1 MSNNCLNYAQDTEKA
16 FDTWLLAVSEF
27 HQASVQKHGTTE
39 QESQDNLSAK
49 LQAEIEASYT
59 NKELEKADKASEEMK
74 KSLAKQEKAFQ
85 AANDAVPFAWE
96 TCAMGALNAIASAGP
111 SLVAQA
117 LPAIINAVNPMS
129 AVNGVVGGLA
139 QVGRQGALNAPGA
152 PPIAQAL
159 LGGQQGAQ
167 PGGATL
173 QFNDATPETDPAYVA
188 APLLAPFM
196 TTLLTYLTAGEGRT
210 PDWSKFKDQASKN
223 GAGTEGLTWLL
234 SNLQMQQRSAKLGTG
249 APSAELA
256 AAFESSIAIVEDIKK
271 EVANQQKLSSAKTDP
286 ASIKKWQDAITQAKL
301 TVTKLEATAKSFP
314 GSSSNAPKLNNISVD
329 KKDNSAITAALSTAT
344 EKLALNQKAL
354 ETAQANY
361 TNAVAAA
368 AEVQKRLTGI
378 QTKLKGI
385 KIAGAALERVKEILI
400 ECIAILVELKVQ
412 ISKLTTFF
420 NALSTMVKV
429 IIETKVK
436 NFDTDV
442 TAIGQEASQRGI
454 LKLNDLD
461 IETIYIS
468 TLQIKAYFDL
478 LQMICQMYTNVH
490 AKYVNP
496 GLDLLTEL
504 SKVTKTA
511 EEIASKRDK
520 LNNFTDAANK
530 AINELV
536 AQEISD
542 GLQSRIDAIAEQ
554 TDILHKVGV
563 PMPAA
568 GIIQAMRTGGEVIKD
583 AVKDNLP
590 SDSASA
596 ASFPAGLP
604 VKGKFQSLSTTT
616 MNGTNGT
623 NGHHAVLQTLK
634 RAEEVEDLLD
644 AVKGLIVPYIRA
656 ADEAAGQKANG
667 FTSVD
672 IEGVPS
678 NVLVDTQKP
687 EALVEK
693 LKLSL
698 PEGDGLGKEGLLD
711 VVQKILRYSVNTWD
725 QGFMDKLYA
734 SNTPVGVVSDLVLSV
749 LNTNLHVYQV
759 SPALS
764 IIEKIT
770 ARKFANLF
778 GFNGPRAGGV
788 TCQGGSASNLT
799 SLVVARS
806 ALYPE
811 TKASGNG
818 SHDFVIFT
826 SAHGHYSVEKSA
838 LACGLGA
845 SSVWAV
851 PIDDAG
857 RMIPEALRELVVRAK
872 AEGKTPLYVNSTAGT
887 TVMGSYDPFEEIS
900 SICKEFGLWFHIDAS
915 WGGSAIFSGK
925 QKAKLK
931 GSHLADSLTVNPHK
945 MMNVPVTCSFLLT
958 PDEKVFHKANTLPAG
973 YLFHNVDEAEDV
985 WDLADLTLQCGRR
998 GDSLKLALAWIYY
1011 GAGGF
1016 EQQIDHAFSLAEHLA
1031 TLVRKSDNFVLVSS
1045 NPPPCLQVCFYYA
1058 PNGQLAEEPEANT
1071 RRTSEMV
1078 HKLIQRGFMIDYAP
1092 GERGSF
1098 FRVVVNCQTLQ
1109 GTVEGLVK
1117 ALEEV
1122 GKEIAA

>member
-1 MSNNCLNYAQDTEKA
+1 MSADSLAKVEAAQQAVLKKTHGGKAGAQFVQEVKESLLFQYNWNELLSAAPTAITLVGACHVAAASPEAAAISLGDAVPAGGFKYLRVAAKPTLRACLVFVAGEGDKAFRIAGSNMSAIAGTSSELIETVTRTVKAIQGLPDTQRNLTNELIKLRRMSNNCLNYAQDTEKA

-59 NKELEKADKASEEMK
+59 NKELEKADQASEDMK

-85 AANDAVPFAWE
+85 AANDAVPSAWE
-96 TCAMGALNAIASAGP
+96 TCAMGALTAITSAGP
-111 SLVAQA
+111 SLIAQA
-117 LPAIINAVNPMS
+117 LPAIVNAANPMS
-129 AVNGVVGGLA
+129 AVNGVVSGLA
-139 QVGRQGALNAPGA
+139 QAGRQGALNTPGA

-196 TTLLTYLTAGEGRT
+196 TTLLTYLTAGEGNT

-249 APSAELA
+249 TPSTELA
-256 AAFESSIAIVEDIKK
+256 AAFDSSIAIVEDIKK

-329 KKDNSAITAALSTAT
+329 KKDNSAVTAALNTAT

-385 KIAGAALERVKEILI
+385 EIAGAALERVKEILI

-511 EEIASKRDK
+511 EEIAPKRDQ

-536 AQEISD
+536 AQKQQEISD

-568 GIIQAMRTGGEVIKD
+568 GIIQAMRTGGDVIKD

-590 SDSASA
+590 SGMRVEQNVDA
-596 ASFPAGLP
+596 AS
-604 VKGKFQSLSTTT
+604 
-616 MNGTNGT
+616 
-623 NGHHAVLQTLK
+623 
-634 RAEEVEDLLD
+634 
-644 AVKGLIVPYIRA
+644 
-656 ADEAAGQKANG
+656 
-667 FTSVD
+667 
-672 IEGVPS
+672 
-678 NVLVDTQKP
+678 
-687 EALVEK
+687 
-693 LKLSL
+693 
-698 PEGDGLGKEGLLD
+698 
-711 VVQKILRYSVNTWD
+711 
-725 QGFMDKLYA
+725 
-734 SNTPVGVVSDLVLSV
+734 
-749 LNTNLHVYQV
+749 
-759 SPALS
+759 
-764 IIEKIT
+764 
-770 ARKFANLF
+770 
-778 GFNGPRAGGV
+778 
-788 TCQGGSASNLT
+788 
-799 SLVVARS
+799 
-806 ALYPE
+806 
-811 TKASGNG
+811 
-818 SHDFVIFT
+818 DF
-826 SAHGHYSVEKSA
+826 
-838 LACGLGA
+838 
-845 SSVWAV
+845 
-851 PIDDAG
+851 
-857 RMIPEALRELVVRAK
+857 
-872 AEGKTPLYVNSTAGT
+872 
-887 TVMGSYDPFEEIS
+887 
-900 SICKEFGLWFHIDAS
+900 
-915 WGGSAIFSGK
+915 
-925 QKAKLK
+925 
-931 GSHLADSLTVNPHK
+931 
-945 MMNVPVTCSFLLT
+945 
-958 PDEKVFHKANTLPAG
+958 
-973 YLFHNVDEAEDV
+973 
-985 WDLADLTLQCGRR
+985 
-998 GDSLKLALAWIYY
+998 
-1011 GAGGF
+1011 
-1016 EQQIDHAFSLAEHLA
+1016 
-1031 TLVRKSDNFVLVSS
+1031 
-1045 NPPPCLQVCFYYA
+1045 
-1058 PNGQLAEEPEANT
+1058 
-1071 RRTSEMV
+1071 
-1078 HKLIQRGFMIDYAP
+1078 
-1092 GERGSF
+1092 
-1098 FRVVVNCQTLQ
+1098 
-1109 GTVEGLVK
+1109 
-1117 ALEEV
+1117 
-1122 GKEIAA
+1122 

>member
-1 MSNNCLNYAQDTEKA
+1 MSADSLAKVEAAQQAVLKKTHGGKAGAQFVQEVKESLLFQYNWNELLSAAPTAITLVGACHVAAASPEAAAISLGDAVPAGGFKYLRVAAKPTLRACLVFVAGEGDKAFRIAGSNMSAIAGTSSELIETVARTVKAIQGLPDTQRNLTNELVKLRRMSNNCLNYAQDTEKA

-85 AANDAVPFAWE
+85 AANDAVPSAWE

-117 LPAIINAVNPMS
+117 LPAIINAANPMS

-249 APSAELA
+249 APSTELA

-385 KIAGAALERVKEILI
+385 EIAGAALERVKEILI

-511 EEIASKRDK
+511 KEIAPKRDQ

-536 AQEISD
+536 AQKQQEISD

-590 SDSASA
+590 SGMRVEQNVDA
-596 ASFPAGLP
+596 AS
-604 VKGKFQSLSTTT
+604 
-616 MNGTNGT
+616 
-623 NGHHAVLQTLK
+623 
-634 RAEEVEDLLD
+634 
-644 AVKGLIVPYIRA
+644 
-656 ADEAAGQKANG
+656 
-667 FTSVD
+667 
-672 IEGVPS
+672 
-678 NVLVDTQKP
+678 
-687 EALVEK
+687 
-693 LKLSL
+693 
-698 PEGDGLGKEGLLD
+698 
-711 VVQKILRYSVNTWD
+711 
-725 QGFMDKLYA
+725 
-734 SNTPVGVVSDLVLSV
+734 
-749 LNTNLHVYQV
+749 
-759 SPALS
+759 
-764 IIEKIT
+764 
-770 ARKFANLF
+770 
-778 GFNGPRAGGV
+778 
-788 TCQGGSASNLT
+788 
-799 SLVVARS
+799 
-806 ALYPE
+806 
-811 TKASGNG
+811 
-818 SHDFVIFT
+818 DF
-826 SAHGHYSVEKSA
+826 
-838 LACGLGA
+838 
-845 SSVWAV
+845 
-851 PIDDAG
+851 
-857 RMIPEALRELVVRAK
+857 
-872 AEGKTPLYVNSTAGT
+872 
-887 TVMGSYDPFEEIS
+887 
-900 SICKEFGLWFHIDAS
+900 
-915 WGGSAIFSGK
+915 
-925 QKAKLK
+925 
-931 GSHLADSLTVNPHK
+931 
-945 MMNVPVTCSFLLT
+945 
-958 PDEKVFHKANTLPAG
+958 
-973 YLFHNVDEAEDV
+973 
-985 WDLADLTLQCGRR
+985 
-998 GDSLKLALAWIYY
+998 
-1011 GAGGF
+1011 
-1016 EQQIDHAFSLAEHLA
+1016 
-1031 TLVRKSDNFVLVSS
+1031 
-1045 NPPPCLQVCFYYA
+1045 
-1058 PNGQLAEEPEANT
+1058 
-1071 RRTSEMV
+1071 
-1078 HKLIQRGFMIDYAP
+1078 
-1092 GERGSF
+1092 
-1098 FRVVVNCQTLQ
+1098 
-1109 GTVEGLVK
+1109 
-1117 ALEEV
+1117 
-1122 GKEIAA
+1122 

>member
-1 MSNNCLNYAQDTEKA
+1 MCADSLAKVEAAQQAVLKKTHGGKAGAQFVQEVKESLLFQYNWNELLSAAPTAITLVGACHVAAASPEAAAISLGDAVPAGGFKYLRVAAKPTLRACLVFVAGEGDKAFRIAGSNMSAIAGTSSELIETVTRTVKAIQGLPDTQRNLTNELVKLRRMSNNCLNYAQDTEKA

-59 NKELEKADKASEEMK
+59 NKELEKADQASEDMK

-85 AANDAVPFAWE
+85 AANDAVPSAWE
-96 TCAMGALNAIASAGP
+96 TCAMGALTAITSAGP
-111 SLVAQA
+111 SLIAQA
-117 LPAIINAVNPMS
+117 LPAIVNAANPMS
-129 AVNGVVGGLA
+129 AVNGVVSGLA
-139 QVGRQGALNAPGA
+139 QAGRQGALNAPGA

-196 TTLLTYLTAGEGRT
+196 TTLLTYLTAGEGNT

-249 APSAELA
+249 APSTELA
-256 AAFESSIAIVEDIKK
+256 AAFDSSIAIVEDIKK

-329 KKDNSAITAALSTAT
+329 KKDNSAVTAALNTAT

-385 KIAGAALERVKEILI
+385 EIAGAALERVKEILI
-400 ECIAILVELKVQ
+400 ECIAILAELKVQ

-490 AKYVNP
+490 AQYVNP

-511 EEIASKRDK
+511 EEIAPKRDQ

-536 AQEISD
+536 AQKQQEISD

-568 GIIQAMRTGGEVIKD
+568 GIIQAMRTGGDVIKD

-590 SDSASA
+590 SGMRVEQNVDA
-596 ASFPAGLP
+596 AS
-604 VKGKFQSLSTTT
+604 
-616 MNGTNGT
+616 
-623 NGHHAVLQTLK
+623 
-634 RAEEVEDLLD
+634 
-644 AVKGLIVPYIRA
+644 
-656 ADEAAGQKANG
+656 
-667 FTSVD
+667 
-672 IEGVPS
+672 
-678 NVLVDTQKP
+678 
-687 EALVEK
+687 
-693 LKLSL
+693 
-698 PEGDGLGKEGLLD
+698 
-711 VVQKILRYSVNTWD
+711 
-725 QGFMDKLYA
+725 
-734 SNTPVGVVSDLVLSV
+734 
-749 LNTNLHVYQV
+749 
-759 SPALS
+759 
-764 IIEKIT
+764 
-770 ARKFANLF
+770 
-778 GFNGPRAGGV
+778 
-788 TCQGGSASNLT
+788 
-799 SLVVARS
+799 
-806 ALYPE
+806 
-811 TKASGNG
+811 
-818 SHDFVIFT
+818 DF
-826 SAHGHYSVEKSA
+826 
-838 LACGLGA
+838 
-845 SSVWAV
+845 
-851 PIDDAG
+851 
-857 RMIPEALRELVVRAK
+857 
-872 AEGKTPLYVNSTAGT
+872 
-887 TVMGSYDPFEEIS
+887 
-900 SICKEFGLWFHIDAS
+900 
-915 WGGSAIFSGK
+915 
-925 QKAKLK
+925 
-931 GSHLADSLTVNPHK
+931 
-945 MMNVPVTCSFLLT
+945 
-958 PDEKVFHKANTLPAG
+958 
-973 YLFHNVDEAEDV
+973 
-985 WDLADLTLQCGRR
+985 
-998 GDSLKLALAWIYY
+998 
-1011 GAGGF
+1011 
-1016 EQQIDHAFSLAEHLA
+1016 
-1031 TLVRKSDNFVLVSS
+1031 
-1045 NPPPCLQVCFYYA
+1045 
-1058 PNGQLAEEPEANT
+1058 
-1071 RRTSEMV
+1071 
-1078 HKLIQRGFMIDYAP
+1078 
-1092 GERGSF
+1092 
-1098 FRVVVNCQTLQ
+1098 
-1109 GTVEGLVK
+1109 
-1117 ALEEV
+1117 
-1122 GKEIAA
+1122 

>member
-1 MSNNCLNYAQDTEKA
+1 MSADSLAKVEAAQQAVLKKTHGGKAGAQFVQEVKESLLFQYNWNELLSAAPTAITLVGACHVAAASPEAAAISLADAVPAGGFKYLRVAAKPTLRACLVFIAGEGDKAFRIAGSNMSAIAGTSSELIETVTRTVKAIQGLPDTQRNLTNELVKLRRMSNNCLSYAQDTEKA

-59 NKELEKADKASEEMK
+59 NKELEKADQASEEMK

-85 AANDAVPFAWE
+85 AANDAVPSAWE
-96 TCAMGALNAIASAGP
+96 TCAMGALTAITSAGP

-117 LPAIINAVNPMS
+117 LPAIINAANPMS
-129 AVNGVVGGLA
+129 AVNGVVSGLA

-167 PGGATL
+167 PGAATL

-196 TTLLTYLTAGEGRT
+196 TTLLTYLTAGEGNT

-249 APSAELA
+249 APSTELA
-256 AAFESSIAIVEDIKK
+256 AAFDSSIAIVEEIKK
-271 EVANQQKLSSAKTDP
+271 EVANQQKLSSAKTNP
-286 ASIKKWQDAITQAKL
+286 ASIKKWQDAITKAKL

-329 KKDNSAITAALSTAT
+329 KKDNSAVTAALNTAT

-385 KIAGAALERVKEILI
+385 EIAGAALERVKEILI

-442 TAIGQEASQRGI
+442 TAIGQEASQRGM

-511 EEIASKRDK
+511 EEIAPKRDQ
-520 LNNFTDAANK
+520 LNDFTDAANK

-536 AQEISD
+536 AQKQQEISD

-590 SDSASA
+590 SGMRVEQNVDA
-596 ASFPAGLP
+596 AS
-604 VKGKFQSLSTTT
+604 
-616 MNGTNGT
+616 
-623 NGHHAVLQTLK
+623 
-634 RAEEVEDLLD
+634 
-644 AVKGLIVPYIRA
+644 
-656 ADEAAGQKANG
+656 
-667 FTSVD
+667 
-672 IEGVPS
+672 
-678 NVLVDTQKP
+678 
-687 EALVEK
+687 
-693 LKLSL
+693 
-698 PEGDGLGKEGLLD
+698 
-711 VVQKILRYSVNTWD
+711 
-725 QGFMDKLYA
+725 
-734 SNTPVGVVSDLVLSV
+734 
-749 LNTNLHVYQV
+749 
-759 SPALS
+759 
-764 IIEKIT
+764 
-770 ARKFANLF
+770 
-778 GFNGPRAGGV
+778 
-788 TCQGGSASNLT
+788 
-799 SLVVARS
+799 
-806 ALYPE
+806 
-811 TKASGNG
+811 
-818 SHDFVIFT
+818 DF
-826 SAHGHYSVEKSA
+826 
-838 LACGLGA
+838 
-845 SSVWAV
+845 
-851 PIDDAG
+851 
-857 RMIPEALRELVVRAK
+857 
-872 AEGKTPLYVNSTAGT
+872 
-887 TVMGSYDPFEEIS
+887 
-900 SICKEFGLWFHIDAS
+900 
-915 WGGSAIFSGK
+915 
-925 QKAKLK
+925 
-931 GSHLADSLTVNPHK
+931 
-945 MMNVPVTCSFLLT
+945 
-958 PDEKVFHKANTLPAG
+958 
-973 YLFHNVDEAEDV
+973 
-985 WDLADLTLQCGRR
+985 
-998 GDSLKLALAWIYY
+998 
-1011 GAGGF
+1011 
-1016 EQQIDHAFSLAEHLA
+1016 
-1031 TLVRKSDNFVLVSS
+1031 
-1045 NPPPCLQVCFYYA
+1045 
-1058 PNGQLAEEPEANT
+1058 
-1071 RRTSEMV
+1071 
-1078 HKLIQRGFMIDYAP
+1078 
-1092 GERGSF
+1092 
-1098 FRVVVNCQTLQ
+1098 
-1109 GTVEGLVK
+1109 
-1117 ALEEV
+1117 
-1122 GKEIAA
+1122 

>member
-1 MSNNCLNYAQDTEKA
+1 MSTDSLAKVEAAQQAVLKKTHGGKAGAQFVQEVKESLLFQYNWNELLSAAPTAITLVGACHVAAASPEAAAISLGDAVPAGGFKYLRVAAKPTLRACLVFVAGEGDKAFRIAGSNMSAIAGTSSELIETVTRTVKAIQGLPDTQRNLTNELVKLRRMSNNCLNYAQDTEKA

-59 NKELEKADKASEEMK
+59 NKELEKADQASEDMK

-85 AANDAVPFAWE
+85 AANDAVPSAWE
-96 TCAMGALNAIASAGP
+96 TCAMGALTAITSAGP
-111 SLVAQA
+111 SLIAQA
-117 LPAIINAVNPMS
+117 LPAIVNAANPMS
-129 AVNGVVGGLA
+129 AVNGVVSGLA
-139 QVGRQGALNAPGA
+139 QAGRQGALNTPGA

-173 QFNDATPETDPAYVA
+173 QFNNATPETDPAYVA

-196 TTLLTYLTAGEGRT
+196 TTLLTYLTAGEGNT

-249 APSAELA
+249 APRTELA
-256 AAFESSIAIVEDIKK
+256 AAFDSSIAIVEDIKK

-329 KKDNSAITAALSTAT
+329 KKDNSAVTAALNTAT

-385 KIAGAALERVKEILI
+385 EIAGAALERVKEILI

-511 EEIASKRDK
+511 EEIAPKRDQ

-536 AQEISD
+536 AQKQQEISD

-554 TDILHKVGV
+554 TDILHKVSV

-568 GIIQAMRTGGEVIKD
+568 GIIQAMRSGGDVIKD

-590 SDSASA
+590 SGMRVEQNVDA
-596 ASFPAGLP
+596 AS
-604 VKGKFQSLSTTT
+604 
-616 MNGTNGT
+616 
-623 NGHHAVLQTLK
+623 
-634 RAEEVEDLLD
+634 
-644 AVKGLIVPYIRA
+644 
-656 ADEAAGQKANG
+656 
-667 FTSVD
+667 
-672 IEGVPS
+672 
-678 NVLVDTQKP
+678 
-687 EALVEK
+687 
-693 LKLSL
+693 
-698 PEGDGLGKEGLLD
+698 
-711 VVQKILRYSVNTWD
+711 
-725 QGFMDKLYA
+725 
-734 SNTPVGVVSDLVLSV
+734 
-749 LNTNLHVYQV
+749 
-759 SPALS
+759 
-764 IIEKIT
+764 
-770 ARKFANLF
+770 
-778 GFNGPRAGGV
+778 
-788 TCQGGSASNLT
+788 
-799 SLVVARS
+799 
-806 ALYPE
+806 
-811 TKASGNG
+811 
-818 SHDFVIFT
+818 DF
-826 SAHGHYSVEKSA
+826 
-838 LACGLGA
+838 
-845 SSVWAV
+845 
-851 PIDDAG
+851 
-857 RMIPEALRELVVRAK
+857 
-872 AEGKTPLYVNSTAGT
+872 
-887 TVMGSYDPFEEIS
+887 
-900 SICKEFGLWFHIDAS
+900 
-915 WGGSAIFSGK
+915 
-925 QKAKLK
+925 
-931 GSHLADSLTVNPHK
+931 
-945 MMNVPVTCSFLLT
+945 
-958 PDEKVFHKANTLPAG
+958 
-973 YLFHNVDEAEDV
+973 
-985 WDLADLTLQCGRR
+985 
-998 GDSLKLALAWIYY
+998 
-1011 GAGGF
+1011 
-1016 EQQIDHAFSLAEHLA
+1016 
-1031 TLVRKSDNFVLVSS
+1031 
-1045 NPPPCLQVCFYYA
+1045 
-1058 PNGQLAEEPEANT
+1058 
-1071 RRTSEMV
+1071 
-1078 HKLIQRGFMIDYAP
+1078 
-1092 GERGSF
+1092 
-1098 FRVVVNCQTLQ
+1098 
-1109 GTVEGLVK
+1109 
-1117 ALEEV
+1117 
-1122 GKEIAA
+1122 